1 MPQRFAGLN
10 GLGKTTVASNNDVGT
25 TPGAPQS
32 TNSVARASHSEQ
44 GNGIPAGTQT
54 VPAGTSPRQLNSGI
68 NPVQHATPSVGL
80 TPGAVVPVAGLSH
93 IQTRCNS
100 CPPGY
105 ACPPGGCPPQ
115 GMHQGAG
122 FQGAGHQVYGQP
134 CTNGCC
140 GTAGPCYPTMPPLS
154 SFGLDPQEFLCDG
167 GDVGPNAVYTKS
179 DRLIGVDLEDTVVK
193 YQTADGGI
201 HVTPSNRV
209 CVYAPRFASVRNVN
223 GAVTDELATGP
234 VAYLRTDGPSDVLAD
249 QPSSAVMVPMGP
261 EHKALAN
268 GPDAM
273 RARELGVPIDTVQ
286 GPMMAEEILAAL
298 VNLTLLRDGVLRE
311 ADKPWLAKGADAAA
325 TWSEGIAPE
334 VTVDNIRVSVA
345 SQDQSTEG
353 LTTYDTPNGRLRV
366 IKVADKQSASVGD
379 IVTFV
384 LRVDNVGAGPID
396 HVELT
401 DNLTTRLE
409 YVADSQTCSK
419 GAVFSTEE
427 NDGGSLRLTWKF
439 TDDFKVGETAMI
451 RFRCRIR

>member
-1 MPQRFAGLN
+1 
-10 GLGKTTVASNNDVGT
+10 
-25 TPGAPQS
+25 
-32 TNSVARASHSEQ
+32 
-44 GNGIPAGTQT
+44 
-54 VPAGTSPRQLNSGI
+54 
-68 NPVQHATPSVGL
+68 
-80 TPGAVVPVAGLSH
+80 
-93 IQTRCNS
+93 
-100 CPPGY
+100 
-105 ACPPGGCPPQ
+105 
-115 GMHQGAG
+115 
-122 FQGAGHQVYGQP
+122 
-134 CTNGCC
+134 
-140 GTAGPCYPTMPPLS
+140 MPPLS

-209 CVYAPRFASVRNVN
+209 CVYAPRFASVRKVS

-334 VTVDNIRVSVA
+334 VTVDNVRVSVA
-345 SQDQSTEG
+345 SQDQSAEG

-379 IVTFV
+379 VVTFV